1 MANPC
6 ARISTSTG
14 ATSRYTALRFPSVA
28 PIMFDPEKEIEDEKR
43 RQKHIDRIAWKAE
56 AAQRQ
61 SKNNLGR

>member
-1 MANPC
+1 
-6 ARISTSTG
+6 
-14 ATSRYTALRFPSVA
+14 
-28 PIMFDPEKEIEDEKR
+28 MFDPEKEIEDEKR